1 MQPALEVT
9 PNIEEEL
16 EDLDE
21 TDRAIE
27 RSGKRIEAQQQRI
40 AQLKR
45 EGMDSESAEQLLA
58 NMWDSLKELLMHRA
72 LVVKAITFRE

>member
-9 PNIEEEL
+9 PNIEEAL